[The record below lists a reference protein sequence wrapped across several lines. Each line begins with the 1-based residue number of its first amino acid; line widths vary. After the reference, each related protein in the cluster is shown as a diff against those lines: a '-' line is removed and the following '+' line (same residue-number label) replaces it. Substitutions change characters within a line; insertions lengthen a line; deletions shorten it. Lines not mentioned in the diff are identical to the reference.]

1 MGCFVSNAVME
12 KKSEVAVQEAVTI
25 DTLGSPKVVPVA
37 QRGSVGEG
45 DLPVQ
50 ILVGH
55 THSFGPINLR
65 GDDEVDLVNA
75 LIKERCD
82 MAKHRGSPVKEAPQ
96 YHTIAERA
104 KSVLHPEVVKFIKY
118 AFTLKG
124 LKEHR
129 IGRRRNQYQK
139 RSEVI
144 KIGRNGELIYPS
156 GHPFKAMQDE
166 VNNNADPLAI
176 DRMSNPSIARPGT
189 SGSAPPIMYGILNK
203 KPSPSAKKFNCHVC
217 SQPYKYLGALRQHMR
232 KYHGQAEEWP
242 NAKAEEDDKMLIS
255 GNNDLNEEAGEDRA
269 EVASSGG
276 QGWISATF
284 PQRTNRMQI
293 ITIHSN

>member
-12 KKSEVAVQEAVTI
+12 NKSEVAVPEAVTI

-65 GDDEVDLVNA
+65 GDDEVSLVNA

-82 MAKHRGSPVKEAPQ
+82 MAKHRRSPVKDAPQ

-129 IGRRRNQYQK
+129 IGRRRNHSQK

-156 GHPFKAMQDE
+156 GHPSNAAQDE

-176 DRMSNPSIARPGT
+176 DQKINPPMARPGT
-189 SGSAPPIMYGILNK
+189 SGSAPPIMYGILNNK
-203 KPSPSAKKFNCHVC
+203 RSPSAKKFNCHVC
-217 SQPYKYLGALRQHMR
+217 SQPHKYLGALRQHVR
-232 KYHGQAEEWP
+232 KYHGQGDECTIARVEEGGEMP
-242 NAKAEEDDKMLIS
+242 ESGNIDINEED
-255 GNNDLNEEAGEDRA
+255 GEERA
-269 EVASSGG
+269 EGSSNSG
-276 QGWISATF
+276 QGWILAHF
-284 PQRTNRMQI
+284 PPNTRIETCTKLM
-293 ITIHSN
+293 